1 MKGDAFIKELEYL
14 LQDVKEEEKEDALEY
29 YRDYLEEAGPEK
41 EEQVIREFGS
51 PERVAAIIRAGISG
65 NIEDGGEFTETGY
78 GDERFRE
85 PNFQLQRRLDL
96 PENPEKSEE
105 KGRESRA
112 EGRGRERQKEGE
124 KEHWHHDQREQN
136 RGEGNRTER
145 DWKRKES
152 WRDGG
157 QDGMKL
163 ARDRRNQAVRRLLL
177 FLILLAAA
185 TGIFKMSQGVLTTAV
200 GLIVGICILFLGI
213 GLVAVCLILGGV
225 ALGAFGLVTMFGE
238 FFQGFMWIGLGLLSI
253 GFGCFALL
261 LAIWFY
267 GIVLPWIF
275 HKIERVCSR
284 LLGKER
290 RGAV

>member
-1 MKGDAFIKELEYL
+1 MKRDAFMNELEYL

-29 YRDYLEEAGPEK
+29 YRDYLDEAGPEN

-51 PERVAAIIRAGISG
+51 PERIAAIIRAGISG

-85 PNFQLQRRLDL
+85 PNFQLQKRLDL
-96 PENPEKSEE
+96 PESQEKS
-105 KGRESRA
+105 KDKTRESRK
-112 EGRGRERQKEGE
+112 EDRERQEE
-124 KEHWHHDQREQN
+124 QERDCQQHSQEEQQRE
-136 RGEGNRTER
+136 ER
-145 DWKRKES
+145 NQTGRS
-152 WRDGG
+152 WRGKTDWRGTG
-157 QDGMKL
+157 QDGAMSN
-163 ARDRRNQAVRRLLL
+163 RDRRNLAVRRLLL
-177 FLILLAAA
+177 FLILLAAV
-185 TGIFKMSQGVLTTAV
+185 TGIFKISKGVLTAV
-200 GLIVGICILFLGI
+200 AGIIVGICILFIGI
-213 GLVAVCLILGGV
+213 GLAAICLILGGV
-225 ALGAFGLVTMFGE
+225 AFGAFGLVTMFGE
-238 FFQGFMWIGLGLLSI
+238 LFQGLMWIGLGLLSI

-275 HKIERVCSR
+275 HKTENVCTR